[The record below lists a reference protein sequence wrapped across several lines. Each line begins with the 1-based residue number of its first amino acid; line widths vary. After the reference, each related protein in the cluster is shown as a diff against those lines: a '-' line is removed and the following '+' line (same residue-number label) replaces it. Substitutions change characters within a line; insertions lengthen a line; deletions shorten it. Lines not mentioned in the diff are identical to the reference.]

1 MGTLALGVS
10 HPPSSTLRLIL
21 LFPNKTAGRVLVGR
35 DQVPLAAPAAP
46 PPPPANCRDK
56 GHALAHHHDD
66 LRRHQR
72 DRLGEAAG
80 TGDDVLILQ
89 GEAGSR
95 GHSRGRGRR
104 EGDALAA
111 LRDAHPDG
119 AGHPVRREEDQEPG
133 EEDCE

>member
-1 MGTLALGVS
+1 MSTLALGVS

-46 PPPPANCRDK
+46 PPPPAICRDK

-66 LRRHQR
+66 LRRRQR

-80 TGDDVLILQ
+80 TVLLQ

-95 GHSRGRGRR
+95 GRRGRR

>member
-35 DQVPLAAPAAP
+35 DQVPPHLLPLLSSP
-46 PPPPANCRDK
+46 PCRDK

-66 LRRHQR
+66 LRRRQR

-95 GHSRGRGRR
+95 GHSRGRR

>member
-46 PPPPANCRDK
+46 PPPPAICRDK

-66 LRRHQR
+66 LRRRQR

-80 TGDDVLILQ
+80 TDNVVLLQ
-89 GEAGSR
+89 GEAGS
-95 GHSRGRGRR
+95 RGRR

>member
-66 LRRHQR
+66 LRRRQR

-80 TGDDVLILQ
+80 TDNILQ

-95 GHSRGRGRR
+95 GRRGRR